1 MTHSLE
7 VYPPE
12 NGVDLDFVARAI
24 RFKLVQISHA
34 AGTAH
39 LGGALSCVDI
49 LVAAYWKILRI
60 DPAKPDD
67 PLRDRFILS
76 KGHAATALYTTL
88 AARGYFPLQWLDT
101 IAQHG
106 SPLAEQPAPRCA
118 PGVELATGSL
128 GHGLPTGLGMALA
141 ARIQRQDYR
150 VFVLMSDGECNEGTV
165 WEAALFAPAHKL
177 DQLVVIVDYNKWQ
190 ATGRSNEIMALPSLR
205 EKFAAFGWDPKNV
218 PDPQAIETFERSKV
232 RWDELSAPDH
242 ATVLTWH
249 TRLISLRKRYPELT
263 DGRLEY
269 VGVEFDEDERWL
281 TFARG
286 RVTVAFNL
294 GEFEARIAADPC
306 HIELASSDGVRFEA
320 DELILPP
327 DSVAILL
334 SSSP

>member
-150 VFVLMSDGECNEGTV
+150 VFVLISDGECNEGTV

-205 EKFAAFGWDPKNV
+205 EKFAAFGWDASEVDGHNIAQVTAAMQRVNTRGGKPI
-218 PDPQAIETFERSKV
+218 AIIAHTVKGKGISFMEDDNNWHYRQPTAEEVEKAAV
-232 RWDELSAPDH
+232 ELKLKS
-242 ATVLTWH
+242 
-249 TRLISLRKRYPELT
+249 
-263 DGRLEY
+263 
-269 VGVEFDEDERWL
+269 
-281 TFARG
+281 
-286 RVTVAFNL
+286 
-294 GEFEARIAADPC
+294 
-306 HIELASSDGVRFEA
+306 
-320 DELILPP
+320 
-327 DSVAILL
+327 
-334 SSSP
+334 